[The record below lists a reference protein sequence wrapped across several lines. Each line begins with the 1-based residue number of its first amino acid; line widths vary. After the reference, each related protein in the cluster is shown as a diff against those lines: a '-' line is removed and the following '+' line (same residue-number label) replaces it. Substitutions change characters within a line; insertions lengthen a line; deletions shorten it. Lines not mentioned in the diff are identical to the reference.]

1 LPEIFHDSDPPG
13 FMGGIEYMIEGSR
26 MGTGSSRRSGKLV
39 VSQRP
44 SILQWAGVYRPPTLG
59 LFLLLSIALISGLSV
74 VNTTHENRF
83 SFNELQ
89 ELREQANALEIE
101 WGQLL
106 IEQSTF
112 SVEGRI
118 EQKAVNRLQMRVP
131 ETSNI
136 VMVSHE

>member
-1 LPEIFHDSDPPG
+1 
-13 FMGGIEYMIEGSR
+13 MIEGSH
-26 MGTGSSRRSGKLV
+26 MSTGNSRRSGKPA

-59 LFLLLSIALISGLSV
+59 LFLLLGIALISGLSV
-74 VNTTHENRF
+74 VNTTHQNRF

-118 EQKAVNRLQMRVP
+118 EQKAVDRLQMRVP

-136 VMVSHE
+136 VMVSYE

>member
-1 LPEIFHDSDPPG
+1 
-13 FMGGIEYMIEGSR
+13 
-26 MGTGSSRRSGKLV
+26 
-39 VSQRP
+39 
-44 SILQWAGVYRPPTLG
+44 
-59 LFLLLSIALISGLSV
+59 V
-74 VNTTHENRF
+74 VNTTHQNRF

-118 EQKAVNRLQMRVP
+118 EQKAVDRLQMQVP
-131 ETSNI
+131 ETSSI
-136 VMVSHE
+136 VVVSHE

>member
-1 LPEIFHDSDPPG
+1 MIKDSHK
-13 FMGGIEYMIEGSR
+13 R
-26 MGTGSSRRSGKLV
+26 TGSSRRSGKPV
-39 VSQRP
+39 VSQPP
-44 SILQWAGVYRPPTLG
+44 SVLQWAGVYRPPTLG
-59 LFLLLSIALISGLSV
+59 LFLLLGIALISGLSV
-74 VNTTHENRF
+74 VNTTHQNRF

-118 EQKAVNRLQMRVP
+118 EQKAVDRLQMRVP

-136 VMVSHE
+136 VMVSYE

>member
-1 LPEIFHDSDPPG
+1 
-13 FMGGIEYMIEGSR
+13 M
-26 MGTGSSRRSGKLV
+26 
-39 VSQRP
+39 
-44 SILQWAGVYRPPTLG
+44 
-59 LFLLLSIALISGLSV
+59 
-74 VNTTHENRF
+74 VNTTHQNRF

>member
-1 LPEIFHDSDPPG
+1 
-13 FMGGIEYMIEGSR
+13 MGGTEYMIKGSHMRTGSR
-26 MGTGSSRRSGKLV
+26 KRSGNPV

-44 SILQWAGVYRPPTLG
+44 SILQWAGIYRPPTSG
-59 LFLLLSIALISGLSV
+59 LFLLLGIALVTGLSV
-74 VNTTHENRF
+74 VNTTHQNRF

-89 ELREQANALEIE
+89 ELREHANALEIE

-118 EQKAVNRLQMRVP
+118 EQKAVDRLQMQVP
-131 ETSNI
+131 ETSSI
-136 VMVSHE
+136 VVVSHE

>member
-1 LPEIFHDSDPPG
+1 
-13 FMGGIEYMIEGSR
+13 MIEGSR

-44 SILQWAGVYRPPTLG
+44 SILQWAGVYRPSTLG
-59 LFLLLSIALISGLSV
+59 LFLLLAIALVSGLSV

-89 ELREQANALEIE
+89 ELREQSNALEIE

-118 EQKAVNRLQMRVP
+118 EQKAVERLQMRVP

>member
-1 LPEIFHDSDPPG
+1 
-13 FMGGIEYMIEGSR
+13 MIE
-26 MGTGSSRRSGKLV
+26 SSHMRTANRRRSVKSVLR
-39 VSQRP
+39 QRP
-44 SILQWAGVYRPPTLG
+44 SILQWAGVYGTPTLG
-59 LFLLLSIALISGLSV
+59 LFLLLGMALISGLSV
-74 VNTTHENRF
+74 VNTTHQNRF

-89 ELREQANALEIE
+89 ELREHANALEIE

-118 EQKAVNRLQMRVP
+118 GQKAVDSLQMQIP

-136 VMVSHE
+136 VMVSYE